1 MQPVRA
7 VCITGSVEGRN
18 GLSLD
23 AQTQGTH
30 AIKCDQRAPSILVQF
45 FWVWP
50 SQLVAVLLLMPIA
63 LYCLQ

>member
-30 AIKCDQRAPSILVQF
+30 AIKCDQRAPTILVQ
-45 FWVWP
+45 
-50 SQLVAVLLLMPIA
+50 VAVLLLMSIA
-63 LYCLQ
+63 LYGLQ